1 MLTEEDFRDQY
12 PSSVQAEL
20 VGTQE
25 AFHVSYF
32 VELVRLAFLRTLVL
46 LSPHMKKLIA
56 VEWVGSYRSGIHLG
70 VRGMIKHPS
79 FLPLIFN
86 NGSVPCHWTCFKDRL
101 RSPQNQVSGL
111 ACYT

>member
-1 MLTEEDFRDQY
+1 MLTEEDFRDQH

-25 AFHVSYF
+25 PYHVSYF
-32 VELVRLAFLRTLVL
+32 IELVRLAFLRTLAL
-46 LSPHMKKLIA
+46 LPSHMKTLIA
-56 VEWVGSYRSGIHLG
+56 VEWVGSYLLDTHLG
-70 VRGMIKHPS
+70 VRGMMKHPS

-86 NGSVPCHWTCFKDRL
+86 NGSVPFHWTCFKNRS
-101 RSPQNQVSGL
+101 RSPQNQVSGP

>member
-1 MLTEEDFRDQY
+1 MLTEEDFRDQH

-25 AFHVSYF
+25 AYHVSYF
-32 VELVRLAFLRTLVL
+32 VELVRLAFLRTLAPP
-46 LSPHMKKLIA
+46 SPDMKKLIA
-56 VEWVGSYRSGIHLG
+56 VEWVGSYPSGIRLG
-70 VRGMIKHPS
+70 VRGMMKHPS

-86 NGSVPCHWTCFKDRL
+86 NGSVPFHWTCFKDHSS
-101 RSPQNQVSGL
+101 SPQNQVSGP

>member
-1 MLTEEDFRDQY
+1 MLTEEDFRDQH

-25 AFHVSYF
+25 AYHVSYF
-32 VELVRLAFLRTLVL
+32 VELVRLAFL
-46 LSPHMKKLIA
+46 HMKKLIA
-56 VEWVGSYRSGIHLG
+56 VEWVGSYPSGIRLG
-70 VRGMIKHPS
+70 VRGMMKHPS

-86 NGSVPCHWTCFKDRL
+86 NGSVPFHWTCFKDH
-101 RSPQNQVSGL
+101 SSIPQNQVSGP